1 MKLTEEQMDTCV
13 REYEAGDSLDTLSK
27 RYGVSRVTMTRYL
40 AERTKIRKPGARK
53 GAPRRLKE
61 LGPEWKLLGK
71 IPDAELAKRIGCARQ
86 NVTSIRQ
93 VRGIPSSRD
102 LEIFNRI
109 KGSKK

>member
-1 MKLTEEQMDTCV
+1 MKLTEEQMDECV
-13 REYEAGDSLDTLSK
+13 KEYRAGDSLETLSK

-40 AERTKIRKPGARK
+40 AERTTIRKPGARK
-53 GAPRRLKE
+53 GVPRKPKE

-86 NVTSIRQ
+86 NVSRIRQ

-102 LEIFNRI
+102 LEIFNRM
-109 KGSKK
+109 KGLKK